1 MMSEETVR
9 RRGRLGATLLVASLL
24 TPLYA
29 QDRTAWRDPSPHT
42 VNSANDRRR
51 RSTGSA
57 RLGRLRSA
65 PGLIGGR
72 RQHGAR
78 IRRFRSKAGGK
89 FPCLWHYAP
98 WVRRVHL
105 CRPGGRGES
114 PGSGRVGGDRC
125 AETRPASAGRALV
138 RRRGIECGRQ
148 FSPEIGSPGWCT
160 SKPDT
165 SYAFDNGKGAKMEE
179 LMALQARQPPPP
191 AAGPSDLVSF
201 GGLARMARTTRWI
214 PDTRGGA
221 QADLGIDR

>member
-1 MMSEETVR
+1 MARPITSH
-9 RRGRLGATLLVASLL
+9 G
-24 TPLYA
+24 
-29 QDRTAWRDPSPHT
+29 QFC
-42 VNSANDRRR
+42 NDRRR

-148 FSPEIGSPGWCT
+148 FSPESDRRAGVPRSRIHVRIRQRQGREDGGAHGASGASTPASSGRAFRPGQ
-160 SKPDT
+160 
-165 SYAFDNGKGAKMEE
+165 
-179 LMALQARQPPPP
+179 LRRAR
-191 AAGPSDLVSF
+191 
-201 GGLARMARTTRWI
+201 RMARTTRWI